1 MNQNQQPALSTIT
14 AQTNILL
21 ADLEKLQANH
31 EQIAL
36 KLVASPDDPDL
47 LEAEEKSAF
56 AIGSTKR
63 RIGLFN
69 AAIKGAEVK
78 EAQDA
83 AAAKLATAVAARDE
97 AVELLGRR
105 VANAKKLDAA
115 LAALG
120 VLLQEHV
127 SLGEQTAHA
136 AKVTLKN
143 ARPNANLDD
152 LQSITA
158 TARLSIKEPF
168 TQALY
173 HAGIDG
179 AIGPGVIPVMNHTS
193 RLYVEDV
200 ATKASDRLAGMLD
213 AALRGVA

>member
-1 MNQNQQPALSTIT
+1 MTQPAVSTIS
-14 AQTNILL
+14 AQTKILL
-21 ADLEKLQANH
+21 VDLDKLQASH

-47 LEAEEKSAF
+47 LEAEEKSAH
-56 AIGSTKR
+56 AISATKR
-63 RIGLFN
+63 RISLFN
-69 AAIKGAEVK
+69 AAIKGVQAK

-97 AVELLGRR
+97 AVQLLGRR
-105 VANAKKLDAA
+105 VENAKKLDAA
-115 LAALG
+115 LAVLG
-120 VLLQEHV
+120 GLLQEHV

-158 TARLSIKEPF
+158 TARLNIKEPF

-173 HAGIDG
+173 HAGIEK
-179 AIGPGVIPVMNHTS
+179 AIGPGVLTVLNHTS

-200 ATKASDRLAGMLD
+200 ATTASGRLAGMLD
-213 AALRGVA
+213 AVLRGE

>member
-1 MNQNQQPALSTIT
+1 MNQQPALSTIT

-21 ADLEKLQANH
+21 ADLEKLQADH

-56 AIGSTKR
+56 AIGATKR

-69 AAIKGAEVK
+69 SAIKGAQAK

-105 VANAKKLDAA
+105 VENSRKLDAA
-115 LAALG
+115 LATLG
-120 VLLQEHV
+120 GLLQDHV
-127 SLGEQTAHA
+127 SLNEQIAHA
-136 AKVTLKN
+136 AKVTIRN
-143 ARPNANLDD
+143 ARTNSNLDG

-158 TARLSIKEPF
+158 TARLNIVEPF

-173 HAGIDG
+173 HAGIEK
-179 AIGPGVIPVMNHTS
+179 AIGPGVLTVMNHTS

-200 ATKASDRLAGMLD
+200 AAKASDHMTCLLD
-213 AALRGVA
+213 AALRGGA

>member
-1 MNQNQQPALSTIT
+1 MNQPAVSTIT
-14 AQTNILL
+14 AQTDILL
-21 ADLEKLQANH
+21 ADLEKLQASH

-47 LEAEEKSAF
+47 LDAEEKSAF
-56 AIGSTKR
+56 AIGATKR

-69 AAIKGAEVK
+69 DAIKGAETK

-105 VANAKKLDAA
+105 VENARKLDAA
-115 LAALG
+115 LAVLG
-120 VLLQEHV
+120 GLLQEHV
-127 SLGEQTAHA
+127 SLNEQIAYA
-136 AKVTLKN
+136 AKVTVKN
-143 ARPNANLDD
+143 AQPRAILDD
-152 LQSITA
+152 LISITA
-158 TARLSIKEPF
+158 TARLNIMEPF

-173 HAGIDG
+173 HAGIDK
-179 AIGPGVIPVMNHTS
+179 AIGPGVLTVLNHTS

-200 ATKASDRLAGMLD
+200 AAKASERLAGLLD
-213 AALRGVA
+213 AELRGGV

>member
-1 MNQNQQPALSTIT
+1 MNSALSTIT

-21 ADLEKLQANH
+21 ADLEKLQADH

-56 AIGSTKR
+56 AIGATKR

-69 AAIKGAEVK
+69 SAIKGAQTK

-97 AVELLGRR
+97 AVELLARR
-105 VANAKKLDAA
+105 VENARKLDAA
-115 LAALG
+115 LATLG
-120 VLLQEHV
+120 GLLQEHV
-127 SLGEQTAHA
+127 RLNGEIAQA
-136 AKVTLKN
+136 ATVTLKN

-152 LQSITA
+152 LRSITA
-158 TARLSIKEPF
+158 TARLNIVEPI
-168 TQALY
+168 TQALH
-173 HAGIDG
+173 HAGIEK
-179 AIGPGVIPVMNHTS
+179 AIGPGVLTVLNHTS
-193 RLYVEDV
+193 QLSVEGV
-200 ATKASDRLAGMLD
+200 TERASERLAGMLD
-213 AALRGVA
+213 AVLRGES

>member
-1 MNQNQQPALSTIT
+1 MNQQPTLSTIND
-14 AQTNILL
+14 QTKILQS
-21 ADLEKLQANH
+21 DLEKLQANH

-56 AIGSTKR
+56 AIGATKR

-69 AAIKGAEVK
+69 SAIKGAQTK

-97 AVELLGRR
+97 AVQLLGRR
-105 VANAKKLDAA
+105 VENARKLDAA
-115 LAALG
+115 LAVLG
-120 VLLQEHV
+120 GLLQEHV

-152 LQSITA
+152 LQSLTA
-158 TARLSIKEPF
+158 TARLSILEPF

-173 HAGIDG
+173 HAGIDK
-179 AIGPGVIPVMNHTS
+179 AIGPGVITVLNHST

-200 ATKASDRLAGMLD
+200 ATKASGRLAGRLD
-213 AALRGVA
+213 AVLRGEA